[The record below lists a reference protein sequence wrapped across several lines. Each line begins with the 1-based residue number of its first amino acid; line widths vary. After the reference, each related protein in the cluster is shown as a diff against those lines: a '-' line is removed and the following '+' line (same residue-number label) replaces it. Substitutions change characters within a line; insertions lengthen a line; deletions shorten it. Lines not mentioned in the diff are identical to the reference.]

1 MSFLSYPKIGIK
13 VTFEITTLKVI
24 NLSILDN
31 FTNSV
36 LNMFSVKPLE
46 KILLSWRLEIVKI
59 KQNLTLLLFY
69 RCKKS

>member
-31 FTNSV
+31 FTNSL